1 MSGLLNNSRDSSL
14 SSDDE
19 NYNNKVWIN
28 LESKEESDKESD
40 QLEEEEVLIYNKEFF
55 KLLLLK
61 NRTMIMMM
69 KEAHLGWKRNRDIY
83 PLLS

>member
-40 QLEEEEVLIYNKEFF
+40 QLEEEEVLIYNKEFL

-69 KEAHLGWKRNRDIY
+69 KEAH
-83 PLLS
+83 

>member
-40 QLEEEEVLIYNKEFF
+40 QLEEEEVLGVF
-55 KLLLLK
+55 
-61 NRTMIMMM
+61 
-69 KEAHLGWKRNRDIY
+69 
-83 PLLS
+83 